1 MTKTNNNNFVTKKD
15 LIKTM
20 VGFSE
25 SILNGIQ
32 KMFDEQNKRMDGMD
46 KRFDGMDKRFDGMDK
61 RFDGIDYRLDRLEV
75 NMSEVKDEIKGLK
88 ADISTTVNKKEFN
101 ELKNRVDIFLD
112 SN

>member
-32 KMFDEQNKRMDGMD
+32 KMFDEQNKRMDG
-46 KRFDGMDKRFDGMDK
+46 RDKRFDGMDK